1 MDLWS
6 SSKCVKKTLRK
17 KGSGEE
23 IGMAFVRVEEVKTR
37 LEDLAW
43 AEDDGETLHRGAS
56 ALELTSSNAMK
67 SPSVLVKGLSFQ
79 EAAVSG
85 RSKGQGKSGVKRHL
99 KVLKGDFQ
107 GISERNSLSL
117 SQMSP
122 EPSTW
127 MLLGLTSYMYSPTS
141 EEKKTL
147 KEAGIKLNLF
157 GTGTGYM
164 VFTGGSRRGCCLLI
178 GWPKTWSASVQ
189 YPSRTPSSLVKTQKD
204 ILYISQSLLLLFP

>member
-6 SSKCVKKTLRK
+6 SSTCVKKTLRK

-56 ALELTSSNAMK
+56 ALELTSSNVMK

-85 RSKGQGKSGVKRHL
+85 RSKGQGKSGVKRH
-99 KVLKGDFQ
+99 F
-107 GISERNSLSL
+107 
-117 SQMSP
+117 
-122 EPSTW
+122 
-127 MLLGLTSYMYSPTS
+127 
-141 EEKKTL
+141 
-147 KEAGIKLNLF
+147 
-157 GTGTGYM
+157 
-164 VFTGGSRRGCCLLI
+164 
-178 GWPKTWSASVQ
+178 
-189 YPSRTPSSLVKTQKD
+189 
-204 ILYISQSLLLLFP
+204 

>member
-6 SSKCVKKTLRK
+6 SSTCVKKTLRK

-43 AEDDGETLHRGAS
+43 AEDDGETLHRGTS

-99 KVLKGDFQ
+99 KAPGPHLLHVLPNVGGEKD
-107 GISERNSLSL
+107 
-117 SQMSP
+117 SQ
-122 EPSTW
+122 EGRYQT
-127 MLLGLTSYMYSPTS
+127 
-141 EEKKTL
+141 EF
-147 KEAGIKLNLF
+147 I
-157 GTGTGYM
+157 
-164 VFTGGSRRGCCLLI
+164 
-178 GWPKTWSASVQ
+178 
-189 YPSRTPSSLVKTQKD
+189 
-204 ILYISQSLLLLFP
+204 